1 MIYWAD
7 AKIATTKDIIKQL
20 TIFEQEYGVGAVS
33 SIATVCSGA
42 RTTQHYFEVKDS
54 RGNNETRIAIPAVR
68 MGELLESPDY
78 RATAEESANCTYWNS
93 VNNPPKDGTE
103 VLVEYFDN
111 VRKHAVCTWIDGQF
125 RNDDKVIDA
134 QAWKYITASNI

>member
-1 MIYWAD
+1 MSYWAD

-20 TIFEQEYGVGAVS
+20 TAFEQEHGVGAVS
-33 SIATVCSGA
+33 SIATVCSGV
-42 RTTQHYFEVKDS
+42 RITQHYFEVKDAH
-54 RGNNETRIAIPAVR
+54 GNNETRIPIPAVR
-68 MGELLESPDY
+68 MGELLTSPDY
-78 RATAEESANCTYWNS
+78 RATAEESVNGTYWNS
-93 VNNPPKDGTE
+93 VSSHPENGAE

-125 RNDDKVIDA
+125 KNDDKVIDA

>member
-20 TIFEQEYGVGAVS
+20 TIFEQEYSVGAVS

-42 RTTQHYFEVKDS
+42 RTTQHYFEVKDAH
-54 RGNNETRIAIPAVR
+54 GYNEKRIPIPAVR

-78 RATAEESANCTYWNS
+78 KATAEESVNATYWNDIS
-93 VNNPPKDGTE
+93 NHPENGAE

-125 RNDDKVIDA
+125 KNDDKVINA
-134 QAWKYITASNI
+134 HAWKYIAASNI